1 MLCAVLMALVSLE
14 FAVRASTWGY
24 LFVYPNFVLT
34 ARTVLAERDGGR
46 YVHDPELGHVPR
58 AGYAAAGTTIEAD
71 GLRADRRAGRGRAD
85 PGGGQ
90 FLHLRRRGQ

>member
-1 MLCAVLMALVSLE
+1 MNMPRAQRPEWFRRIVLVLCAVLMALVSLE

-46 YVHDPELGHVPR
+46 YVHDPELGHVPAPR
-58 AGYAAAGTTIEAD
+58 SRPTACAAPAS
-71 GLRADRRAGRGRAD
+71 RSRGR
-85 PGGGQ
+85 PS
-90 FLHLRRRGQ
+90 